1 MVEECENNIIPPPI
15 EFRDDYKPFPA
26 PRTKKP
32 AASLRT
38 KIGQRKKPSRV
49 SENHS
54 PVKLKNQQDP
64 LPQLQNTRKAI
75 EHRFKTILGETQGFK
90 FNETQNHL

>member
-1 MVEECENNIIPPPI
+1 MVEECENNIIAPPI

-32 AASLRT
+32 VASPRT

-49 SENHS
+49 SENHC

-75 EHRFKTILGETQGFK
+75 ERRFKTILGETRGFK